1 MAPGANRFLI
11 SCVIVAGLGG
21 CTLFGVDVD
30 STTTEVKQDSALQ
43 DRLRSLESRIQRLE
57 GKIDRIEG
65 RQRR

>member
-1 MAPGANRFLI
+1 MTPGANRFLI

-43 DRLRSLESRIQRLE
+43 GQVRSLESRILSLE
-57 GKIDRIEG
+57 RKIDRIESRLG
-65 RQRR
+65 R